1 MYNKV
6 IWYLNILFINYCL
19 LVFDYLL
26 VMFFYKFYFFV
37 FFYIIRR
44 FFRFLCNSFYIC
56 LCDRFLKYW
65 FLVFLIKLEIEDILI
80 YINKYV
86 FLCINCN
93 YFLEL
98 YFIMF
103 KLKIIFVLVS
113 VRYIFF
119 RNILILRILCRWLII
134 NFISR
139 ISLIR

>member
-6 IWYLNILFINYCL
+6 VWYLNILFINYCL

-86 FLCINCN
+86 FLCMNCN

-98 YFIMF
+98 YFIIF

-113 VRYIFF
+113 ARYIFF
-119 RNILILRILCRWLII
+119 RNILILRILCRW
-134 NFISR
+134 
-139 ISLIR
+139 

>member
-6 IWYLNILFINYCL
+6 IWYWNILFINYCL

-86 FLCINCN
+86 FLCMNCN
-93 YFLEL
+93 YFLGL

-113 VRYIFF
+113 ARYIFF
-119 RNILILRILCRWLII
+119 RNILILRILCRW
-134 NFISR
+134 
-139 ISLIR
+139 